1 MEKPQRKAKTVR
13 LRQILGTADRVVIR
27 VPVAADID
35 RFLDMAAQSREL
47 HHPWVSPPDTQ
58 NAFREYLERYQA
70 PDHKALVVCH
80 RLEQNIIGVFNL
92 SQIVRR
98 FFQSA
103 YLAYYVDARYA
114 GQGYM
119 TEGLRLVL
127 RHVFVYMR
135 LHRLEANVQPENVRS
150 INLLKRCGF
159 NREGYSPRYLK
170 IDNRWRDHE
179 RWAILAES
187 WRSSRRVKG

>member
-1 MEKPQRKAKTVR
+1 MEKPQQKAKTVR
-13 LRQILGTADRVVIR
+13 PRQILGAADRVVIR
-27 VPVAADID
+27 VPLPADID
-35 RFLDMAAQSREL
+35 RFLDMVAQSREL

-58 NAFREYLERYQA
+58 NAFREYLERDRA
-70 PDHKALVVCH
+70 LDHKALLVCH
-80 RLEQNIIGVFNL
+80 RVDQNIIGVFNL

-98 FFQSA
+98 SFQSA

-127 RHVFVYMR
+127 RHAFVYMR
-135 LHRLEANVQPENVRS
+135 LHRLEANVQPDNVLS

-170 IDNRWRDHE
+170 INNRWRDHE

-187 WRSSRRVKG
+187 WRSSRRVKD